1 MSRSASEW
9 ERYHKTYTKAVQT
22 EAPAGHCG
30 CIKVLVKDVGVQCN
44 LNTSDIGKEKHV
56 TFSPEIGSRCDI
68 PDEPQP
74 CEPPVALTP
83 PNNDPNVKGVATQY
97 G

>member
-1 MSRSASEW
+1 MSRSASDW
-9 ERYHKTYTKAVQT
+9 EHYYKTYTKAVQT
-22 EAPAGHCG
+22 ETPAGC
-30 CIKVLVKDVGVQCN
+30 CVCSKVLVKDVSVQCD
-44 LNTSDIGKEKHV
+44 LNTSNIGKAKRV
-56 TFSPEIGSRCDI
+56 TFSPEIGSRGDI

-83 PNNDPNVKGVATQY
+83 MNNDPNVKGVATQY